1 LAVIAGLGE
10 RMGKTGGLRVE
21 CGEVIGERWEG
32 GGGARHIWEG
42 ERIAGRERMGRVL
55 RSEVVRL

>member
-1 LAVIAGLGE
+1 
-10 RMGKTGGLRVE
+10 
-21 CGEVIGERWEG
+21 VIGERCEG